1 LREQL
6 DEINDGI
13 KHLQVALLN
22 LSEPEAKNTEAP
34 KILTNSS
41 VGWLKRPPQDWLVL
55 FIMF

>member
-22 LSEPEAKNTEAP
+22 LAEQEAST
-34 KILTNSS
+34 ILPGLQIHRL
-41 VGWLKRPPQDWLVL
+41 VG
-55 FIMF
+55 